1 MAVKCGD
8 YVTRRSYREDV
19 IFRVKQIFRDENDVP
34 SAVLKGVE
42 VRLIA
47 DSPLLDLCPAEIGK
61 LSRFLSMENLFSSF
75 KTGGNH
81 SLSLSKEGGSFDYP
95 GMVLHLDGDKEYLE
109 KSIEGYEKLGIP
121 HVGFT
126 VPERDQADAVSY
138 YLERYRPDILVL
150 TGHDSL
156 LRNAKD
162 QRNLDHYRTS
172 FYFVDAVRKARQY
185 QPDRDALIIFAG
197 ACQSCY
203 EELIRAGANYAS
215 SPRRVFIHVCDPV
228 LLIEKLAFTS
238 IKEVL
243 SVEDALSVTVS
254 GESGIGG
261 IETRGCFR
269 RGYPRIDKKVIR
281 V

>member
-1 MAVKCGD
+1 MTIKCGD
-8 YVTRRSYREDV
+8 FVARRSYQEDV
-19 IFRVKQIFRDENDVP
+19 VFRVKQIFRDENDVP
-34 SAVLKGVE
+34 AAVLKGVE

-47 DSPLLDLCPAEIGK
+47 DSPLTDLRAAEK
-61 LSRFLSMENLFSSF
+61 KAADRFMSMEHLFSSLKSEEDRF
-75 KTGGNH
+75 SAG
-81 SLSLSKEGGSFDYP
+81 SKERGGFDYP

-109 KSIEGYEKLGIP
+109 KSVEGYEKLGIP
-121 HVGFT
+121 HVGLA

-138 YLERYRPDILVL
+138 YLERYRPEILVL

-156 LRNAKD
+156 LKNTAD

-172 FYFVDAVRKARQY
+172 FYFVEAVRRARQY

-228 LLIEKLAFTS
+228 LLIERLAFTS
-238 IKEVL
+238 IKEVV
-243 SVEDALSVTVS
+243 SVEDAISVTVS

>member
-8 YVTRRSYREDV
+8 YVVRRSYREDIV
-19 IFRVKQIFRDENDVP
+19 FRIKQIFRDENDV
-34 SAVLKGVE
+34 SAAVLNGVE

-47 DSPLLDLCPAEIGK
+47 DSPLEDLCPAEYHEK
-61 LSRFLSMENLFSSF
+61 ERVMVAADLFSRLKS
-75 KTGGNH
+75 GERRA
-81 SLSLSKEGGSFDYP
+81 SSESKEGGSFDYP

-109 KSIEGYEKLGIP
+109 KSVEGYEKLGIP
-121 HVGFT
+121 HVGLA
-126 VPERDQADAVSY
+126 VPERDQADAVPY
-138 YLERYRPDILVL
+138 YLQRYRPEILVL

-156 LRNAKD
+156 LKNAAD
-162 QRNLDHYRTS
+162 RRNLDHYRTS
-172 FYFVDAVRKARQY
+172 FYFVEAVRRARQY

-228 LLIEKLAFTS
+228 LLVERLAFTS

-243 SVEDALSVTVS
+243 TVEEAVAATA
-254 GESGIGG
+254 GGAGAIGG

-269 RGYPRIDKKVIR
+269 RGYPRIDEKVIR